1 MVPKGPTQFYKDI
14 DTFKKEHKADILSIK
29 ALYNGTANEG
39 QQKRALSFII
49 KYLCRAD
56 EINFYQTDRE
66 TSFALGR
73 ESIGK
78 FLRGLALDSDWVDGN
93 NL

>member
-1 MVPKGPTQFYKDI
+1 MVPKGPTQFYKEI
-14 DTFKKEHKADILSIK
+14 SVFKKEHKADILSIK
-29 ALYNGTANEG
+29 ALYNGTANEM

-56 EINFYQTDRE
+56 EINYYPDAQDTA
-66 TSFALGR
+66 FALGR